1 MYLSKRKSRRISTLV
16 TSTLVALF
24 ASVILFGQPVYAQDQ
39 VEKQESAQEVSIDL
53 LNSKPTLEEKSQL
66 VFDKFDEVQREADEI
81 KDIEK
86 RKEFLSEEIEKL
98 REDLK
103 VIRQQVEEKK
113 AREEAQR
120 LEAIRAEEA
129 RQAEARRQAEP
140 ARQRA
145 TQPVV
150 TQPSPVRSYSYNT
163 AGNTYGYGYCTWYVK
178 NQLSWVP
185 NGLGNANTWFY
196 RAQQMG
202 LSTGTTPRVGAVGTS
217 EAGPLGHVVV
227 VRAVHGDGTITVSE
241 MNYRGWNQIS
251 SRTTSASEFRYI
263 YN

>member
-1 MYLSKRKSRRISTLV
+1 MYFSKVKSRRLSTLIL
-16 TSTLVALF
+16 SALVAL
-24 ASVILFGQPVYAQDQ
+24 ASSVILFGGTVHAQDQ
-39 VEKQESAQEVSIDL
+39 AQTEEVRINL

-66 VFDKFDEVQREADEI
+66 VFDKFDEVQKEAEEI
-81 KDIEK
+81 KNIEEK
-86 RKEFLSEEIEKL
+86 KEFLSEEIERL
-98 REDLK
+98 REELK
-103 VIRQQVEEKK
+103 LIREQIEEKK

-120 LEAIRAEEA
+120 LEAIRAERA
-129 RQAEARRQAEP
+129 RQAEARRQAEI
-140 ARQRA
+140 ARQRLA
-145 TQPVV
+145 RPVV
-150 TQPSPVRSYSYNT
+150 TQSNSVRNYST
-163 AGNTYGYGYCTWYVK
+163 AGNTYSYGYCTWYVK

-196 RAQQMG
+196 RAQRMG

-217 EAGPLGHVVV
+217 ESGPLGHVVV

-251 SRTTSASEFRYI
+251 SRTVSANAFRYI